1 MLASYVAWCRWPH
14 ALQPWHRIRTFL
26 LTIFRATRP
35 LSSAHRATHITT
47 MICWARPPGVH
58 VVSCVCSETRGEIA
72 GKVGEVDSHHVTF
85 DLSSQ
90 PEPER
95 KQGRPRVKT
104 SELLLEFNLILLRV
118 KGKFTFGLNASNMSV
133 SIVHLPN
140 PFRQTLRLRSFYTQA
155 FTII

>member
-58 VVSCVCSETRGEIA
+58 VVSCACSETRGEIA

-85 DLSSQ
+85 DLSLQ
-90 PEPER
+90 PER